1 MEAARA
7 ADAREVERLY
17 SDKPIRIV
25 VADREYV
32 LPRNY
37 AGPKAGAER
46 DIVRWKYLTF
56 SLFLPDYGGYTKNN
70 WQDGWFHEQL
80 IDVIEVQPVDK
91 NATAPDMRG
100 ELRKAEPASYGEP
113 HARFKNRR
121 KSLEAE
127 PFFRLYG
134 LEGYRRINH
143 PSVRQVTWTGTRAN
157 GEFFFFDSSLPPG
170 GTSAPGVQYPHCDVR
185 YYSEKEDLFIA
196 YRYKQRHIE
205 RWFEIDSAIWRKIH
219 EWRAK

>member
-7 ADAREVERLY
+7 KDARAVERLY

-37 AGPKAGAER
+37 IGPKAAAEP

-70 WQDGWFHEQL
+70 WQDGKFHEQL
-80 IDVIEVQPVDK
+80 IDVVEVQPVDK

-100 ELRKAEPASYGEP
+100 ERRKAEPASYGEP
-113 HARFKNRR
+113 RAGFDNIRGR
-121 KSLEAE
+121 LGAE
-127 PFFRLYG
+127 PTFRLYG
-134 LEGYRRINH
+134 LQGYRRINFPH
-143 PSVRQVTWTGTRAN
+143 VRGVAWTGIRAN
-157 GEFFFFDSSLPPG
+157 GEFFFFHSSLPPG
-170 GTSAPGVQYPHCDVR
+170 ETSGPGVQYPHCMVR

-196 YRYKQRHIE
+196 YNYKQRHME
-205 RWFEIDSAIWRKIH
+205 RWSEIDSAIWRKIH
-219 EWRAK
+219 EWRAR